1 LKSNTRKIAKKV
13 PISTV
18 LFTRIGQ
25 CLTINSGK
33 QILRIETLIRPKA
46 ITKNLHIECIIKAIF
61 LNLDSFN
68 IDRKKETISMH
79 TSIEIIDFIPT
90 IKGPFSM
97 KIMITTMRVKD
108 GKTMSSNNIQEL
120 LMILK
125 REVEENGKKRDAIL
139 IVICIT
145 ELLFIINC

>member
-1 LKSNTRKIAKKV
+1 MKSNTRKIARKV
-13 PISTV
+13 PILTV
-18 LFTRIGQ
+18 LFTRIGP
-25 CLTINSGK
+25 CLTINSEK

-46 ITKNLHIECIIKAIF
+46 TAKNLHIECIIKVIF
-61 LNLDSFN
+61 LNLDSFS
-68 IDRKKETISMH
+68 IDRKKEIISML

-90 IKGPFSM
+90 IKDPFSI

-125 REVEENGKKRDAIL
+125 RRIEENGKKRDVIL

-145 ELLFIINC
+145 ELLFCINC